1 MQSYAS
7 RSSKRYNAANP
18 YLIAEFG
25 QRSIYERERTG
36 TDGNEKFRG
45 GQLCPV
51 LLTFQHGVLMN
62 RLSSESPQSD
72 LSESQQFVSSSF
84 VAYSKPSAVC
94 ALPFNVPAT
103 PAIFPFSATLTLTWK
118 CLQLSPLDPPS
129 ATLSRPSASDW
140 QKRARSHAW
149 RCFL

>member
-1 MQSYAS
+1 MQVYARNAMQGFASICKDMLGGARICKDMQGCASICKDMQSYAS

-36 TDGNEKFRG
+36 TDGNGKFRG

-62 RLSSESPQSD
+62 KLMCRNNNGLCDPTCK
-72 LSESQQFVSSSF
+72 L
-84 VAYSKPSAVC
+84 PSGSC
-94 ALPFNVPAT
+94 SYIQTSNIQAT
-103 PAIFPFSATLTLTWK
+103 STFHTKF
-118 CLQLSPLDPPS
+118 DHPS
-129 ATLSRPSASDW
+129 
-140 QKRARSHAW
+140 
-149 RCFL
+149 